1 LKIINFRVKGSS
13 KNLMLGWPLFNV
25 ISNEILGNAKFDYY
39 IDGFQI
45 KNMLI
50 SNYKMFLIPIDNAIV
65 RMKNINFE
73 SCWFVNSMFF
83 ED

>member
-1 LKIINFRVKGSS
+1 
-13 KNLMLGWPLFNV
+13 MLGWPLFNV